1 MNALVLSRE
10 EIRVLTGVW
19 QHAAQARALSRL
31 KIPFQRRTI
40 DGSCIVGREAASR
53 AMHWQAEPD
62 SEAANDHSHDEP
74 VWSVKT

>member
-1 MNALVLSRE
+1 MSALVLSRD
-10 EIRVLTGVW
+10 EIQAITGCW
-19 QHAAQARALSRL
+19 QHAAQARALTRL

-53 AMHWQAEPD
+53 AMHWQAQPRAT
-62 SEAANDHSHDEP
+62 AANDHLHEEP